1 MKKEHTR
8 DYITEAFRLYAAMG
22 KPTYERVKADIYN
35 AELAKRS
42 GDNPSVAVARAET
55 AVNNNAPMLLDILA
69 VERTMELLERG
80 KKGHI
85 VEAVK
90 AVYFVRPTMPIRR
103 GAISE
108 RVRCFALL
116 YPADTSTVYR
126 WLKEARYLCAAIRG
140 LRTTSI
146 NTEKYCAKLERCE

>member
-8 DYITEAFRLYAAMG
+8 DYVTEAFRLYAAMEQ
-22 KPTYERVKADIYN
+22 PTYERAKADIYKT
-35 AELAKRS
+35 ELAKRS
-42 GDNPSVAVARAET
+42 GDDPSVAVARAEA

-80 KKGHI
+80 EKGYI

-90 AVYFVRPTMPIRR
+90 AVYFVRPTVPLRR
-103 GAISE
+103 GVISE

-126 WLKEARYLCAAIRG
+126 WLKEARLLCAAIRG
-140 LRTTSI
+140 LRTASI
-146 NTEKYCAKLERCE
+146 DMKRYCVVVERCE

>member
-22 KPTYERVKADIYN
+22 KPTYEQVKADIYN
-35 AELAKRS
+35 AELAKHS

-80 KKGHI
+80 EKGHI
-85 VEAVK
+85 VQAVK

-108 RVRCFALL
+108 RVRHFAITF
-116 YPADTSTVYR
+116 PVSEKQVYA

-140 LRTTSI
+140 LRIS
-146 NTEKYCAKLERCE
+146 NTKYHIALQRGE